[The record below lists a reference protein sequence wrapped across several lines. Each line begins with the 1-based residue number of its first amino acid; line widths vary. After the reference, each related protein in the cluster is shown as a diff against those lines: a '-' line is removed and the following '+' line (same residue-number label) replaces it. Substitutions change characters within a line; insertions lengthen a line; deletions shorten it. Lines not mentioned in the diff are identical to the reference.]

1 MVFIF
6 LYLHK
11 NVFMLKYGY
20 FIILQK
26 RCFEITANDLLKKFF
41 GYDSF
46 RTGQSEIIENIL
58 NGKDVLGIMPTG
70 AGKSICYQIPAMML
84 NGVTIVVSP
93 LISLMKDQVDAL
105 NQVGIP
111 STFINS
117 TLSSFEYEQ
126 AIENIYQNVY
136 KIVYVAPERLE
147 SEDFIRLLKS
157 IDISMFTIDEAHCVS
172 QWGHDFRPSYRE
184 IANVILNLKERP
196 IVTAFTATATEIVKN
211 DIINL
216 LHLNIPFVLTTGFDR
231 SNLKFSVETVSNK
244 LNFITN
250 FLEKHE
256 NCSGIIYC
264 LTRKSVDSLYDTIS
278 NLGYSVSKYHA
289 GLSEKERSKNQE
301 DFVYDRTSI
310 MVATN
315 AFGMGIDKSNIRFV
329 IHFNMPKDLESYYQ
343 EAGRAG
349 RDGEPSDCILLYS
362 RSDIVTNKFLIEHSS
377 SGDALGNAFQ
387 QQVQSNFGST
397 FPTTVQNNLFEH
409 NFHQNKIEYDK
420 LNDIIDY
427 CNTDKCLRKYILEY
441 FGEIP
446 LFDNCGNCSNCLSEI
461 EVTDITID
469 AQKILSCL
477 KRMRRNYGSN
487 LVCDVLKGSNTSK
500 IRSFRFN
507 ELSTY
512 GIMSDYSKETIKDL
526 IYFLITE
533 GYIEALGD
541 KFPVLALS
549 PSANKIL
556 FEGEK
561 VEIKRKIE
569 KIDVASKKGSKMY
582 DEDYDFKLFD
592 VLRLLR
598 KEIAESQGVPPF
610 VVFSDATLKQMCIYF
625 PVDTTSMLNISGVG
639 MNKFEKY
646 GSLFIEAISKYVSEN
661 NITSIQFVD
670 NQAKKN
676 SRNSEDNDFFAG
688 SNSLNGVNDSSN
700 SEITK
705 EPTVK
710 ESTFVTSFNL
720 FKEGLSLIE
729 IARKR
734 NLKVRTIEDH
744 LLKCYELGMDIDL
757 SPLVHFEFEEDIKKV
772 INVIGTDKLRPI
784 KEALPDDVSYF
795 DIRYFIIRDFRS

>member
-1 MVFIF
+1 M
-6 LYLHK
+6 
-11 NVFMLKYGY
+11 
-20 FIILQK
+20 QK
-26 RCFEITANDLLKKFF
+26 RCFKITANDLLKKYF

-58 NGKDVLGIMPTG
+58 NGEDVLGIMPTG
-70 AGKSICYQIPAMML
+70 AGKSICYQIPAMMF

-111 STFINS
+111 STFVNS

-184 IANVILNLKERP
+184 IANVILNLKKRP
-196 IVTAFTATATEIVKN
+196 IVSAFTATATEIVKN

-216 LHLNIPFVLTTGFDR
+216 LHLNSPFVLTTGFDR

-244 LNFITN
+244 VNFIAN

-278 NLGYSVSKYHA
+278 DLGYSVSKYHA

-362 RSDIVTNKFLIEHSS
+362 RSDIVTNKFLIEHST
-377 SGDALGNAFQ
+377 SGYTLQKYGQDDF
-387 QQVQSNFGST
+387 
-397 FPTTVQNNLFEH
+397 FEDVPK
-409 NFHQNKIEYDK
+409 QNKIEYDK

-526 IYFLITE
+526 IYFLVTE
-533 GYIEALGD
+533 GYINSLGD

-549 PSANKIL
+549 PSANKVL

-569 KIDVASKKGSKMY
+569 KIDVASRKGSGSY
-582 DEDYDFKLFD
+582 DEDYDFKLFE

-598 KEIAESQGVPPF
+598 KNIAESQDVPPF
-610 VVFSDATLKQMCIYF
+610 IVFSDATLKQMCIYF
-625 PVDTTSMLNISGVG
+625 PVDTMSMLNISGVG

-646 GSLFIEAISKYVSEN
+646 GSLFIEAISKYIAEN
-661 NITSIQFVD
+661 NITPIQFVS
-670 NQAKKN
+670 NKAKKDSKN
-676 SRNSEDNDFFAG
+676 LEDIDISTV
-688 SNSLNGVNDSSN
+688 SNSLSGFHNSSN
-700 SEITK
+700 SEIIK

-710 ESTFVTSFNL
+710 ESTYITSFNL

-734 NLKVRTIEDH
+734 NLKVRTIEEH

-772 INVIGTDKLRPI
+772 VNDIGTDKLKPI

-795 DIRYFIIRDFRS
+795 DIKYFIIKDFRC